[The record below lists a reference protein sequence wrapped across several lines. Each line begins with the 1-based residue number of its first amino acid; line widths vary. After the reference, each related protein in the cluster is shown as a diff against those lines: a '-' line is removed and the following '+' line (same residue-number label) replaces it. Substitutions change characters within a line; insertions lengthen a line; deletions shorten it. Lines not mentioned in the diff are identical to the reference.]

1 MSLPRRSLIT
11 LSLAATALGLTLSLS
26 APVQAQGQGQ
36 AQAQDKKE
44 LVIGATAGSNLEVL
58 RLGIKPLLEKKGYK
72 VKLVEFN
79 DYVQPNLAL
88 AQGALDANFFQHTIY
103 LNRFRQDR
111 QLDLVEVVKGP
122 MAPFGIYSKKRRSL
136 AEVKT
141 GDRITLANDPA
152 NLAHGLALLAEQK
165 LLTLKPGADP
175 IRVTEKDIAS
185 NPYQLKL
192 QPIEAAQIPR
202 TLDDVDYAIVNGNFA
217 ISSGLKL
224 SEALVLEKTPEH
236 YLLVVAVKGRDRD
249 APWTRDL
256 AQAFRAPEFKTV
268 LDKNFPGYSRPD
280 FLQ

>member
-1 MSLPRRSLIT
+1 MTLHRRLL
-11 LSLAATALGLTLSLS
+11 LSLALVSTTWGLA
-26 APVQAQGQGQ
+26 APAH
-36 AQAQDKKE
+36 AQDKKE
-44 LVIGATAGSNLEVL
+44 LVIGATAGSNIEVL

-88 AQGALDANFFQHTIY
+88 AQGSLDANFFQHTIY

-111 QLDLVEVVKGP
+111 QLDIVELVQGP

-136 AEVKT
+136 AEVKP

-152 NLAHGLALLAEQK
+152 NLAHGLALLADQK

-202 TLDDVDYAIVNGNFA
+202 TLDDVEYAIVNGNFA

-224 SEALVLEKTPEH
+224 TEALVLEKTPEH
-236 YLLVVAVKGRDRD
+236 YLLVVAVKGKDRE
-249 APWTRDL
+249 AAWTRDV
-256 AQAFRAPEFKTV
+256 AEAFHEAAFKTV
-268 LDKNFPGYSRPD
+268 LDQHFPGYSRPT